1 MKQAKVLTP
10 TEFKRLLAVLD
21 SGRYSTRNR
30 LAVMLSFNGGLRVG
44 EIASLTIGDVVGN
57 DGSVRDELRLKP
69 HQTKGGQYRTVFV
82 NRLLK
87 KEISTYT
94 AGLQRL
100 PAADRP
106 LLVTQKGRAFTANV
120 LCQLF
125 GELYRKAGIDG
136 ASSHS
141 GRRSFITTLAHKGV
155 SAKVI
160 MELAG
165 HKNLAT
171 TQRYIDVTD
180 EMKRQA
186 VEML

>member
-10 TEFKRLLAVLD
+10 PELKRLLAVVD
-21 SGRYSTRNR
+21 SGRYGARNR
-30 LAVMLSFNGGLRVG
+30 LAVMLSFNAGLRVG
-44 EIASLTIGDVVGN
+44 EIASLRVGDVVSN
-57 DGSVRDELRLKP
+57 DGVVRDELRLKP
-69 HQTKGGQYRTVFV
+69 HQTKGGQHRTVFL

-87 KEISTYT
+87 RDIHSYV
-94 AGLQRL
+94 AGLQAL

-106 LLVTQKGRAFTANV
+106 LLMTQKGRAFTANV

-165 HKNLAT
+165 HKDLAT

-180 EMKRQA
+180 DMKRQA
-186 VEML
+186 VEMV

>member
-10 TEFKRLLAVLD
+10 TELKRLLAVVD
-21 SGRYSTRNR
+21 SGRYGARNR
-30 LAVMLSFNGGLRVG
+30 LAVMLSFNAGLRVG
-44 EIASLTIGDVVGN
+44 EIASLTIGDVVSN
-57 DGSVRDELRLKP
+57 DGVVKDELRLKP

-82 NRLLK
+82 NRQLK
-87 KEISTYT
+87 RELGAYIL
-94 AGLQRL
+94 GLHAL
-100 PAADRP
+100 PAAHRP
-106 LLVTQKGRAFTANV
+106 LMKTQKGKAFSPNV

-125 GELYRKAGIDG
+125 GELYRRAGIDG

-180 EMKRQA
+180 DMKRQA
-186 VEML
+186 VEMI

>member
-1 MKQAKVLTP
+1 MKQAKVLTQA
-10 TEFKRLLAVLD
+10 EFKRLLAVVD
-21 SGRYSTRNR
+21 SSRYGARNR
-30 LAVMLSFNGGLRVG
+30 LAVMLSFHAGMRVG
-44 EIASLTIGDVVGN
+44 EIASLIISDVVSN
-57 DGSVRDELRLKP
+57 DGAVKDEVRLKP
-69 HQTKGGQYRTVFV
+69 HQTKGGLHRVIFV
-82 NRLLK
+82 NRHLK
-87 KEISTYT
+87 REIGAYM

-100 PAADRP
+100 HAADRP
-106 LLVTQKGRAFTANV
+106 LLKTQKGQAFSPNV

-125 GELYRKAGIDG
+125 GDLYHKAGIDG

-141 GRRSFITTLAHKGV
+141 GRRWFITTLAHKGV

-180 EMKRQA
+180 DMKRQA
-186 VEML
+186 VEMV